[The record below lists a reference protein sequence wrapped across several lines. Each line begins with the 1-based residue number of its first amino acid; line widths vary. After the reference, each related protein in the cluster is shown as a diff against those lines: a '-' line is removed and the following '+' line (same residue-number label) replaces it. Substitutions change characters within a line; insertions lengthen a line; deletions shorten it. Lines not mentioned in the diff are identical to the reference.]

1 MGWYIEKECKKLGL
15 QYIEQ
20 ASKKKIQKKWGIQ
33 TPVDK
38 SSRRYDFAIKK
49 ENKVVLVETNFY
61 TTGGSKLKSVAEEYI
76 SLNNLLK
83 DKDSVEA
90 FIWITDGKG
99 WQTAKRPLR
108 ETFDKIDY
116 LFTTKL
122 IEKVALEE
130 VLK

>member
-1 MGWYIEKECKKLGL
+1 LGWYIEKECKKLGL

-61 TTGGSKLKSVAEEYI
+61 TTGGSKLKSVAGEYI
-76 SLNNLLK
+76 SLNN
-83 DKDSVEA
+83 
-90 FIWITDGKG
+90 
-99 WQTAKRPLR
+99 
-108 ETFDKIDY
+108 
-116 LFTTKL
+116 FTS
-122 IEKVALEE
+122 IA
-130 VLK
+130 